1 MMTQSVLYFLQTEG
15 NKIIRLDLQD
25 FSQTVIMGPVPGML
39 DGIVADTEN
48 RVIYWTNMGDAPF
61 TKKDGAVGRCG
72 LRGENPQ
79 LLIPPGIFMT
89 GKQLF
94 LHHSRQELYWC
105 DREGGAVMRCT
116 TKGENI
122 QTIVSRRSAGSTVA
136 DIADQCVGIA
146 VDTLN
151 NDLYWTQ
158 KGASKGG
165 QGRIFRLSL
174 DKFSDG
180 NEMNE
185 ADMSVL
191 LSGLPEPIDLSLDLQ
206 NGRLYWTDRGAP
218 PDGNSLNVADFNESG
233 LHNHRVIA
241 RGFREAI
248 GLAMNTDDD
257 LAYVADLSGCIYK
270 VNLSDGRKK
279 VIYQQGAITG
289 IALARE

>member
-1 MMTQSVLYFLQTEG
+1 MAKSVLYFLQVEG

-25 FSQTVIMGPVPGML
+25 YSQTVIMGPVPGIL
-39 DGIVADTEN
+39 DGIAVDTKN
-48 RVIYWTNMGDAPF
+48 RVIYWTDMGEAPF
-61 TKKDGAVGRCG
+61 TEKDGAVGCCG
-72 LRGENPQ
+72 LRGENPV
-79 LLIPPGIFMT
+79 LLTPPGAVTT

-116 TKGENI
+116 ATGENI
-122 QTIVSRRSAGSTVA
+122 QTIVRRHSADNAVA

-146 VDTLN
+146 VNTLN

-158 KGASKGG
+158 KGAPKGG

-174 DKFSDG
+174 DKFSNGKEID
-180 NEMNE
+180 E
-185 ADMSVL
+185 ADISVL

-206 NGRLYWTDRGAP
+206 NSRLYWTDRGAP

-233 LHNHRVIA
+233 LHHHRVIA

-248 GLAMNTDDD
+248 GLAVKTEDN
-257 LAYVADLSGCIYK
+257 LAYVADLSGCIYE